1 MMPQTART
9 RAAGSRS
16 AAVTLES
23 LRAAA
28 RVLDGVALRTPLLDV
43 PDLAARLGVPVG
55 LKCELLQPI
64 GAFKIRGAYNALA
77 RLSAAGGA
85 PGVVTASSG
94 NHGQALAFAARQFG
108 LRAVVVMPESTPR
121 VKVDGVRR
129 HGGEVV
135 LAGATRSAEQAARA
149 EAIARDQGL
158 AMIPPFDHPDVIAG
172 QGTIGLEILEQ
183 RPDVRTILVPVS
195 GGGLISGIAVATA
208 ALAPG
213 VEVVGVE
220 PDGAA
225 KLTAALAAGS
235 PRSLERTESMAD
247 GLLSRSVGTLTFEL
261 MRGVVRRA
269 VTVTEGEI
277 AAAVR
282 YLHHHTELRP
292 EPSGAVAVAALL
304 AGRVIPDGAVVA
316 VVSGGNVDPDL
327 YQRLVQ

>member
-1 MMPQTART
+1 MPQTADLT
-9 RAAGSRS
+9 
-16 AAVTLES
+16 AAVTIES

-28 RVLDGVALRTPLLDV
+28 RVLDGVALRSPLLDV
-43 PDLAARLGVPVG
+43 PDLSARVGVPVA

-64 GAFKIRGAYNALA
+64 GAFKIRGAYHAVA
-77 RLSAAGGA
+77 RLAAAGGA
-85 PGVVTASSG
+85 RGVVAASSG
-94 NHGQALAFAARQFG
+94 NHGQALAYAAHRFG
-108 LRAVVVMPESTPR
+108 LRAVVVMPRSTPQ

-135 LAGATRSAEQAARA
+135 LAGATRSAEQGARA
-149 EAIARDQGL
+149 DEIARDEGL
-158 AMIPPFDHPDVIAG
+158 TPIPPFDHPDVIAG

-183 RPDVRTILVPVS
+183 RPDVATILVPVS
-195 GGGLISGIAVATA
+195 GGGLISGISVAVA

-220 PDGAA
+220 PEGAA

-235 PRSLERTESMAD
+235 PQTLPHTDSMAD
-247 GLLSRSVGTLTFEL
+247 GLLSRSVGHLTFDL
-261 MRGVVRRA
+261 LRRVVRRA
-269 VTVTEGEI
+269 VTVTEEEI

-282 YLHHHTELRP
+282 YLHHQTDLRP

-304 AGRVIPDGAVVA
+304 AGRVTPAGPTVA

-327 YQRLVQ
+327 YQRLVR